1 MTDKEKVDTLFEYN
15 YKRRTKNKIIFFSL
29 VITCYTIFFI
39 DIEIIPNF
47 VNYIF
52 MGIATAIIIWRF
64 HIWLKF
70 VERVNYNDKYNNFG
84 IIRTDEDF
92 DTYYNYGFD
101 MFLYNE
107 RITDSKRNLITS
119 LDPSSITYFIKK
131 QYDEVFTSNNKRSS
145 IANEYYKQL
154 K

>member
-1 MTDKEKVDTLFEYN
+1 MTDKQKVDALFEHM
-15 YKRRTKNKIIFFSL
+15 YKKRTRNKIIFYSL
-29 VITCYTIFFI
+29 VIAFYTLFFI
-39 DIEIIPNF
+39 DIKNVPSFI
-47 VNYIF
+47 NYIF

-70 VERVNYNDKYNNFG
+70 VERVDYNDKYNNFG

-131 QYDEVFTSNNKRSS
+131 QYDEVFTSNSKRSS